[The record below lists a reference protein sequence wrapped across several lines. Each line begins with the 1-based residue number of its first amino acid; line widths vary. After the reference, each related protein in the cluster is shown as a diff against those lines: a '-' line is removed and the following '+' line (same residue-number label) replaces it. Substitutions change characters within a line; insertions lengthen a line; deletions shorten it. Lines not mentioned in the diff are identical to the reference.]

1 MLSFLI
7 DKCTLKLSDFVDPK
21 LKCAWVKLESRLTK
35 MCFSTTV
42 LLCFFPRPSMSK
54 VPCKKRDDY
63 LEWPEYFMAVAFLSA
78 QRSKDPNSQV
88 GEFYRR
94 MFGNSFSFTV

>member
-35 MCFSTTV
+35 MCFSTAV
-42 LLCFFPRPSMSK
+42 LLCFF
-54 VPCKKRDDY
+54 
-63 LEWPEYFMAVAFLSA
+63 F
-78 QRSKDPNSQV
+78 
-88 GEFYRR
+88 
-94 MFGNSFSFTV
+94 